1 MKKIITLFLL
11 MTAQGFAFP
20 TSDQKVNVFG
30 WFDAHTEDC
39 YVFNLVVLLAPAE
52 APAFHKFQI
61 YLRPYYDR
69 SLYTNKLSGTLESS
83 AGTISW
89 ERSVCFVRPG
99 ENKFVYKGN
108 NGIERRISISLQPSK
123 EWDQLCVQFDVEFPQ
138 EPVLHFMRLK
148 KISAPRVGEI
158 IIFGG
163 FG

>member
-99 ENKFVYKGN
+99 ENKVVYKGN
-108 NGIERRISISLQPSK
+108 NGIERNISISLRLNK
-123 EWDQLCVQFDVEFPQ
+123 ERNKLIFKSHVEFPQ
-138 EPVLHFMRLK
+138 EPALHYLRST
-148 KISAPRVGEI
+148 INSEVRVGEI
-158 IIFGG
+158 INIGG